1 MSLGP
6 KTRSLEFRV
15 VVVFCGGVGIV
26 TILVEIRTL
35 ITTVLHILYHA
46 QLCVC
51 VADHRHGVRQSM

>member
-51 VADHRHGVRQSM
+51 G